1 MSQEAFKM
9 RSLSQLFVCLI
20 MLVFGAGLAQAS
32 LVGIGPWPTDS
43 SSPPMNLYTID
54 ETTGTAT
61 FLSATD
67 LARIQGLTVGP
78 SGELIGLAGPQIHEI
93 DPVTGSTSLIAD
105 LPFNSLEGGT
115 AFQPGTNNLFVVNSG
130 FSLNP
135 EGLYVF
141 DLLNGTGGMVG
152 SFGFA
157 SDQDISAAAFNTS
170 GVLYIL
176 HSDPFLSATL
186 MLATVDVNTGTATTL
201 FDTGITTTG
210 VAGMVFDESG
220 QGYFTNGDNLYTFDT
235 TNSSTTFIGATG
247 SPGRISGLAIVAD
260 AAAVPEPATMLL
272 TSLGMLGLVVLSRR
286 RRQSVY

>member
-1 MSQEAFKM
+1 MH
-9 RSLSQLFVCLI
+9 SLLHFSVCLI
-20 MLVFGAGLAQAS
+20 VLVLGIGRVQAS

-54 ETTGTAT
+54 ESTGAAT

-67 LARIQGLTVGP
+67 VARIQGLTVGP
-78 SGELIGLAGPQIHEI
+78 SGELIGLAGPRIHEI
-93 DPVTGSTSLIAD
+93 DPLTGSTSIIAE

-130 FSLNP
+130 FGLNP
-135 EGLYVF
+135 EGLYVY

-152 SFGFA
+152 SFGFG
-157 SDQDISAAAFNTS
+157 SDQDISAAAFDLS

-186 MLATVDVNTGTATTL
+186 MVATVDVNTGTATTL
-201 FDTGITTTG
+201 FDTGITNTG

-220 QGYFTNGDNLYTFDT
+220 QGYFTNGDNLYSFDT
-235 TNSSTTFIGATG
+235 SASSATLIGATG
-247 SPGRISGLAIVAD
+247 PPGRISGLAIVAD
-260 AAAVPEPATMLL
+260 AAAVPEPATLLL
-272 TSLGMLGLVVLSRR
+272 TSLGMLGMGVLNRR
-286 RRQSVY
+286 RHNRIIESR